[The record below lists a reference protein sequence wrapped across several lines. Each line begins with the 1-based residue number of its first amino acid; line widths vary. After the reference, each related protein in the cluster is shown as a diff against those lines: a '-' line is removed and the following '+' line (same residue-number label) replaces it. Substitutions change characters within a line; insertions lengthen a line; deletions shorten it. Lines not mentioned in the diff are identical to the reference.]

1 MHNKYVAGDIA
12 EMKIAKIIG
21 NGSLRPVFKSDSIPE
36 PCKLSIS
43 GLKNPKVVFFIVGH
57 PKSGTTWLSE
67 ILNSHP
73 QICCRREGHFF
84 FRNDGYNTLSNAFR
98 SSKHLRHWA
107 SRDFNHW
114 SKDLNSELRYFN
126 KLLVQFYLQR
136 ETEQTGKPIIGD
148 KSPSYQLTEMAELF
162 PEAKAI
168 HIVRDGRDVT
178 VSMAFH
184 RSKETDRYM
193 PKDVMK
199 KLDTKIKQIGTA
211 GSLHDLPNSFIATV
225 ANTWQQEVNTCRQ
238 QGKGLFRKKGYL
250 EIKYEDLHEAPMP
263 IIRKVFDFLGADAS
277 NRIIRSCLQ
286 KAQFEAMSGG
296 RKSGIEDITSFF
308 RKGIVGD
315 WKNVFSE
322 RNESQFLDIA
332 GDLLKQLRYEL

>member
-1 MHNKYVAGDIA
+1 
-12 EMKIAKIIG
+12 MKIVKTIG
-21 NGSLRPVFKSDSIPE
+21 NRFLRLALKQDSIPE
-36 PCKLSIS
+36 PSKLSIS
-43 GLKNPKVVFFIVGH
+43 GLKNPGVVFFIVGH

-67 ILNSHP
+67 ILNGHP

-84 FRNDGYNTLSNAFR
+84 FRDDGYNTLANAL
-98 SSKHLRHWA
+98 SSSEHLRQWA

-114 SKDLNSELRYFN
+114 SKDFDSELLYFN

-136 ETEQTGKPIIGD
+136 EAERTGKPIIGD

-168 HIVRDGRDVT
+168 HMVRDGRDVA

-193 PKDVMK
+193 SKDVMK
-199 KLDTKIKQIGTA
+199 ELDSKIGQITPA
-211 GSLHDLPNSFIATV
+211 SSLRNLPDRFIATV
-225 ANTWQQEVNTCRQ
+225 ANTWQQEVRTCGR
-238 QGKGLFRKKGYL
+238 QGKKLFGESYL
-250 EIKYEDLHEAPMP
+250 EIRYEDLHEAPEP
-263 IIRKVFDFLGADAS
+263 VIRKVLAFLQAEAS
-277 NRIIRSCLQ
+277 NNIVRSCLH
-286 KAQFEAMSGG
+286 KTQFEAMSGG
-296 RKSGIEDITSFF
+296 RKSGEEDVKSFF

-322 RNESQFLDIA
+322 RNISQFGAIA
-332 GDLLKQLRYEL
+332 GDLLKQLGYES